1 MANQNPQGA
10 QYQIPIQKEVLKG
23 LTQKNTY
30 TVIPQAQIAACG
42 SRFGFSQECDQSRSI
57 RPRKL
62 PGGMNKV
69 KEDHPTGNEAKGG
82 EVECNKYQSE
92 EESQGHANEDNSASS
107 DDKHHSYS
115 IQSRQVFSL

>member
-10 QYQIPIQKEVLKG
+10 QHQTPIQKEASKG
-23 LTQKNTY
+23 LTWKNTH
-30 TVIPQAQIAACG
+30 TVVPQAQIATRG

-69 KEDHPTGNEAKGG
+69 KEGHPTENEAKGG
-82 EVECNKYQSE
+82 KVEREKYQSE
-92 EESQGHANEDNSASS
+92 EESQGHANEDNNASS
-107 DDKHHSYS
+107 DDKRHSHS